1 MSFIKQQP
9 NIPIKQQPNF
19 NNPNNLNNLNNLN
32 NYSSIQNL
40 NKQNQYLDIYSAIEY
55 LNMCV
60 NNNFCLINQINQK
73 LSYLDNKINIVNEKV
88 ELIKLQ
94 NGLK

>member
-1 MSFIKQQP
+1 
-9 NIPIKQQPNF
+9 
-19 NNPNNLNNLNNLN
+19 
-32 NYSSIQNL
+32 
-40 NKQNQYLDIYSAIEY
+40 
-55 LNMCV
+55 MCV

-73 LSYLDNKINIVNEKV
+73 LSYLDNKINVVNEKV

>member
-1 MSFIKQQP
+1 MNSKNECLQQRTH
-9 NIPIKQQPNF
+9 
-19 NNPNNLNNLNNLN
+19 LHHH
-32 NYSSIQNL
+32 
-40 NKQNQYLDIYSAIEY
+40 QYLDIYSAIEY

-73 LSYLDNKINIVNEKV
+73 LSYLDNKINVVNEKV

>member
-19 NNPNNLNNLNNLN
+19 NNLNNLN

-73 LSYLDNKINIVNEKV
+73 LSYLDNKINVVNEKV
-88 ELIKLQ
+88 ELIKIQ
-94 NGLK
+94 N

>member
-1 MSFIKQQP
+1 MSFNKQP

-19 NNPNNLNNLNNLN
+19 NIPINPNNLN

-40 NKQNQYLDIYSAIEY
+40 NKQNQYLDIYSTIEHLY
-55 LNMCV
+55 ACI

-73 LSYLDNKINIVNEKV
+73 LSYLDNKINVVNEKV